1 VQKIIID
8 TNVLVSALIS
18 DGNPFKIIHN
28 LVLGDRVKTYVSDEI
43 LQEYNQVLSRDKF
56 SGIPDFKKN
65 VSIIIRVLS
74 DLSIHQNP
82 DRKIELLQDED
93 DNKFLE
99 LAVHCEVDFIITG
112 NTRDF
117 TISKIGQTKIVSP
130 TIYWENYQP

>member
-28 LVLGDRVKTYVSDEI
+28 LVLADRVKTYVSDEI

-93 DNKFLE
+93 DNKVLE
-99 LAVHCEVDFIITG
+99 LAVHCEADFIITG